1 MVVLAIA
8 LAVESLREEDTRA
21 INVGQGVS
29 EIRIHV
35 VFQVDS
41 HLVLSL

>member
-8 LAVESLREEDTRA
+8 LAAESLRERDTRA
-21 INVGQGVS
+21 IYVGQGVS

-35 VFQVDS
+35 VQVDS